1 MFEQQFIERVDVIVL
16 RRFHLFQHVRMATN
30 RSLSEDHHA
39 AGQNV
44 SPFNGD
50 GNRCALVSTR
60 QEVAL
65 PEHNA
70 FTAGNIHRINNR
82 LLPAVGT
89 VILNDSRQH
98 GRFFAE
104 HNAVGNQ
111 RCRSIHHVGITGNT
125 RQRLFNPFH
134 LTNRDFELTAN
145 VSIRARCQRYRF
157 HAAG

>member
-16 RRFHLFQHVRMATN
+16 RRFHLFEHVRMATN
-30 RSLSEDHHA
+30 RPLTEDHHTT
-39 AGQNV
+39 GQNIR
-44 SPFNGD
+44 PFNGD
-50 GNRCALVSTR
+50 GNRCALVSSR

-65 PEHNA
+65 TEHNA
-70 FTAGNIHRINNR
+70 FTTSDIHRIDNR
-82 LLPAVGT
+82 LLPTVGT

-98 GRFFAE
+98 GRFFTE

-111 RCRSIHHVGITGNT
+111 RRRSIHYVRITGNT

-134 LTNRDFELTAN
+134 LTYRDFELTTN
-145 VSIRARCQRYRF
+145 VSIRPRCQRHRL

>member
-1 MFEQQFIERVDVIVL
+1 MFEQQFIERVYVIVL

-50 GNRCALVSTR
+50 GNRRALVSTR

-70 FTAGNIHRINNR
+70 FATSDIHRINNR
-82 LLPAVGT
+82 LLPTVGT

-145 VSIRARCQRYRF
+145 VRIRARCQRYRF
-157 HAAG
+157 HTAG

>member
-134 LTNRDFELTAN
+134 LTNRDFELTTN
-145 VSIRARCQRYRF
+145 VRIRTRCQRY
-157 HAAG
+157 

>member
-1 MFEQQFIERVDVIVL
+1 MFEQQFIERVYVIVL

-30 RSLSEDHHA
+30 RPLTEDHHA
-39 AGQNV
+39 TGQNIC
-44 SPFNGD
+44 PFNGD
-50 GNRCALVSTR
+50 GNRCPLVSTG

-70 FTAGNIHRINNR
+70 FTPGDIHCVDNR

-98 GRFFAE
+98 GGFFTE

>member
-1 MFEQQFIERVDVIVL
+1 MFEQQLIEGIHVVVL
-16 RRFHLFQHVRMATN
+16 RRGHLFQHVWMAANCALT
-30 RSLSEDHHA
+30 EDHHA

-145 VSIRARCQRYRF
+145 VSIRAGCQRYRF

>member
-1 MFEQQFIERVDVIVL
+1 MFEQQFIERVNVIVL

-30 RSLSEDHHA
+30 RPLTEDHHA

-50 GNRCALVSTR
+50 GNRCALVSSC

-65 PEHNA
+65 TEHNA
-70 FTAGNIHRINNR
+70 FTPGDIHRINNR
-82 LLPAVGT
+82 LLPTVGT

-98 GRFFAE
+98 GRFFTE

-111 RCRSIHHVGITGNT
+111 RCCSIHHVGITGNT

-134 LTNRDFELTAN
+134 LTDRDFELTAN
-145 VSIRARCQRYRF
+145 VRIRARCQRHRL

>member
-134 LTNRDFELTAN
+134 LTDRDFELTAN

>member
-134 LTNRDFELTAN
+134 LTDRDFELPTN
-145 VSIRARCQRYRF
+145 VRIRARCQRYRF

>member
-70 FTAGNIHRINNR
+70 FATSDIHRINNR

-145 VSIRARCQRYRF
+145 VRIRTRCQRYRF

>member
-1 MFEQQFIERVDVIVL
+1 MFEQQLIKCVNVIIF
-16 RRFHLFQHVRMATN
+16 RRFHLFQHIRMATN
-30 RSLSEDHHA
+30 RSLTEDHHA

-44 SPFNGD
+44 GTFNGD
-50 GNRCALVSTR
+50 GDRRALVSSC

-70 FTAGNIHRINNR
+70 FTAGDIHRINNR
-82 LLPAVGT
+82 LLPAMGT

-98 GRFFAE
+98 GGFFTE

-111 RCRSIHHVGITGNT
+111 RRRSIHYVGVPGNT

-134 LTNRDFELTAN
+134 LTDRDFELTTN
-145 VSIRARCQRYRF
+145 VSIRTGCQSHRL